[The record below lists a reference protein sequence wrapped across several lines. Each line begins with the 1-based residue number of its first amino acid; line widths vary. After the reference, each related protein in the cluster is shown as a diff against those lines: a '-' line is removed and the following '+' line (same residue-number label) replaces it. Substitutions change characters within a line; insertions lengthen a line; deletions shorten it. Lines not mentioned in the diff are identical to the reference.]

1 MVKRYCPKC
10 NAEFDRKS
18 SYEKHI
24 NKKFD
29 CSPIKEE
36 KNVYCKN
43 LQEFAEICKEVKIEL
58 KKKEI
63 NYCCSYCK
71 KNYSSKYTLSRHLEN
86 GCKIKK
92 EDDKEKENIFK
103 LLLEK
108 EKQHKEEVKELKKQ
122 NKLLM
127 DKIEKLINLKDN
139 TKTTNNISNLNTNSN
154 NQVNS
159 NNTTNTQNNF
169 IINYGKEDLDIIDKQ
184 IFVDRVVKKNINGV
198 QIPDEILKIIHF
210 NPMYPQL
217 SNIYMS
223 DINREKCM
231 IYENGEWKLSAS
243 DKIPEIIDKVI
254 TFSNDTDRFLRDKH
268 PNNKKLN
275 DRLNI
280 IKKYNDMNDSNYV
293 EELKENKE
301 ENNDLIKRCENFQK
315 KTYQTFKTT
324 LYNEGKNIKKT
335 ITKN

>member
-24 NKKFD
+24 NKKYD

-36 KNVYCKN
+36 NKEICKN
-43 LQEFAEICKEVKIEL
+43 LQEICKEEKNVQKNN
-58 KKKEI
+58 EI
-63 NYCCSYCK
+63 NLCCSYCNK
-71 KNYSSKYTLSRHLEN
+71 KYSSKYTLSRHLDN

-92 EDDKEKENIFK
+92 ENDEQKENIFK

-108 EKQHKEEVKELKKQ
+108 DKQHKEEVKELKKQ

-127 DKIEKLINLKDN
+127 DKIEKLINLKEN
-139 TKTTNNISNLNTNSN
+139 SKTTNNISNSNTNSN

-184 IFVDRVVKKNINGV
+184 IFLDRVIKKNINGV

-254 TFSNDTDRFLRDKH
+254 TFSNDTDRFFRDKH

-280 IKKYNDMNDSNYV
+280 IKKYNDMNDNNYV

-301 ENNDLIKRCENFQK
+301 ENKDLIKRCENFQK

-335 ITKN
+335 IVKN